1 MADAWPLRPWS
12 WQDPPTRQAGAG
24 RDRPLIRRNRPNDR
38 QERRSVERQAINAP
52 IQGNAADILR
62 RAMTRMEGALAAE
75 KLTVRLLLPAH
86 DALVFEAPEDEVER
100 ARCSGTVMSC

>member
-1 MADAWPLRPWS
+1 
-12 WQDPPTRQAGAG
+12 
-24 RDRPLIRRNRPNDR
+24 
-38 QERRSVERQAINAP
+38 
-52 IQGNAADILR
+52 
-62 RAMTRMEGALAAE
+62 MTRMEGALAAE